1 MMRASVLPD
10 VLTLEETASYLRMP
24 EETIERVA
32 TRGQLPGRRIE
43 DSWRFLR
50 EAVDEWLRSSDS
62 RSVLLQQAGALSD
75 DEMISDLLANVYA
88 TRGRSEAER
97 NADA

>member
-1 MMRASVLPD
+1 MRTTALPD

-24 EETIERVA
+24 TEAIERVA

-50 EAVDEWLRSSDS
+50 EAIDEWLRSSDS
-62 RSVLLQQAGALSD
+62 RTVLLQQAGAFSD
-75 DEMISDLLANVYA
+75 DDMVADLLSSIYEL
-88 TRGRSEAER
+88 RGRPEKD
-97 NADA
+97 NDA

>member
-1 MMRASVLPD
+1 MIRATALPD

-24 EETIERVA
+24 TETIERVA

-50 EAVDEWLRSSDS
+50 EAIDEWLRSSDS
-62 RSVLLQQAGALSD
+62 RTVLLQQAGALSD
-75 DEMISDLLANVYA
+75 DDMTADLLSSVYQL
-88 TRGRSEAER
+88 RGRPEKDT
-97 NADA
+97 DA

>member
-1 MMRASVLPD
+1 MRATALPD

-24 EETIERVA
+24 TETIERVA

-50 EAVDEWLRSSDS
+50 EAIDEWLRSSDS

-75 DEMISDLLANVYA
+75 DDMVADLLASVYEL
-88 TRGRSEAER
+88 RGRPEKDT
-97 NADA
+97 DA

>member
-1 MMRASVLPD
+1 MIRATALPD

-24 EETIERVA
+24 TETIERVA

-50 EAVDEWLRSSDS
+50 EAIDEWLRSSDS
-62 RSVLLQQAGALSD
+62 RTVLLQQAGALSD
-75 DEMISDLLANVYA
+75 DDMTADLLSSVYQL
-88 TRGRSEAER
+88 RGRPEKGT
-97 NADA
+97 DA

>member
-1 MMRASVLPD
+1 MMRATALPD

-24 EETIERVA
+24 TETIERVA

-50 EAVDEWLRSSDS
+50 EAIDEWLRSSDS
-62 RSVLLQQAGALSD
+62 RTVLLQQAGALSD
-75 DEMISDLLANVYA
+75 DDMVADLLSSVYEL
-88 TRGRSEAER
+88 RGRPEKDT
-97 NADA
+97 DA

>member
-1 MMRASVLPD
+1 MMRATALPD

-24 EETIERVA
+24 ADTIERVA

-50 EAVDEWLRSSDS
+50 EAIDEWLRSSDS
-62 RSVLLQQAGALSD
+62 RAVLLQQAGALAD
-75 DEMISDLLANVYA
+75 DDMVADLLSSVYEL
-88 TRGRSEAER
+88 RGRPEKDT
-97 NADA
+97 DA

>member
-1 MMRASVLPD
+1 MRTTALPD

-24 EETIERVA
+24 TEAIERVA

-50 EAVDEWLRSSDS
+50 EAIDEWLRSSDS
-62 RSVLLQQAGALSD
+62 RTVLLQQAGAFSD
-75 DEMISDLLANVYA
+75 DDMVADLLSSVYEL
-88 TRGRSEAER
+88 RGRPEKD
-97 NADA
+97 NDA

>member
-1 MMRASVLPD
+1 MRTTALPD

-24 EETIERVA
+24 TEAIERVA

-50 EAVDEWLRSSDS
+50 EAIDEWLRSSDS
-62 RSVLLQQAGALSD
+62 RTVLLQQAGAFSD
-75 DEMISDLLANVYA
+75 DDMVADLLSGIYEL
-88 TRGRSEAER
+88 RGRPEKD
-97 NADA
+97 NDA

>member
-1 MMRASVLPD
+1 MVRATASPD

-24 EETIERVA
+24 TETIERVA

-50 EAVDEWLRSSDS
+50 EAIDEWLRSSDS
-62 RSVLLQQAGALSD
+62 RTVLLQQAGALSD
-75 DEMISDLLANVYA
+75 DDMTADLLSSVYQL
-88 TRGRSEAER
+88 RGRPEKDT
-97 NADA
+97 DA